1 MMQFIT
7 YFNDGISDT
16 GILIIF
22 VIIDTVLALSY
33 QLKEKQSII
42 SSTLLSGL
50 LRNLFLAI
58 IPILISGLSYLHP
71 RTDDLYQ
78 ILAAILSVFI
88 GYGILQSILSY
99 VSLWGVKY
107 PAWLL
112 NWLSG
117 EIDSKVKKV
126 DTNEQNLPNSKDSK

>member
-1 MMQFIT
+1 MMNFVQ
-7 YFNDGISDT
+7 YFNDGITDT

-33 QLKEKQSII
+33 QLKEKQSIV

-58 IPILISGLSYLHP
+58 VPSLISGLAFLRP
-71 RTDDLYQ
+71 RTDDIYQ
-78 ILAAILSVFI
+78 ILAAVLSIFI
-88 GYGILQSILSY
+88 GYGIMQSILSY
-99 VSLWGVKY
+99 INLWGVKY
-107 PAWLL
+107 PKWLTD
-112 NWLSG
+112 WLSG
-117 EIDSKVKKV
+117 EIDSKIKKV